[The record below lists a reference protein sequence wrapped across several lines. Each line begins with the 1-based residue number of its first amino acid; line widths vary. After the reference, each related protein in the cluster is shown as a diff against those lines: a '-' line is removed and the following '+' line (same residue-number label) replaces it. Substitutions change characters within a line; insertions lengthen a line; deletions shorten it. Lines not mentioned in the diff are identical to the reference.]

1 MQGFEDAPLP
11 KTLYRP
17 PIRQQFGRE
26 QHCSLPSRQQRVIG
40 HRREPFWVRS
50 AGIYVDGVTRAAGL
64 DEMSFAHVVRHPQGG
79 TRAGF
84 QRRALSA
91 DFLFL
96 NTPPPGPPGATPL
109 LQGGS
114 LGSYL
119 RAEPAC
125 PVTSVGDGHVVGRAA
140 DMLHVFSFRGSE
152 GPVSIERRRE
162 PHASR
167 SAGFRGRSPMKRV
180 WGSPTF
186 GAVAGL
192 RYHGSSRLSGADGP
206 ITRSVA
212 GSGRLTAASVPT
224 GPSHKKVAKTR

>member
-1 MQGFEDAPLP
+1 
-11 KTLYRP
+11 
-17 PIRQQFGRE
+17 
-26 QHCSLPSRQQRVIG
+26 
-40 HRREPFWVRS
+40 
-50 AGIYVDGVTRAAGL
+50 
-64 DEMSFAHVVRHPQGG
+64 MSFAHVVRHPQGG

-140 DMLHVFSFRGSE
+140 DMVHVFSFRGS
-152 GPVSIERRRE
+152 GRLVSVARRAGTARVPIRWVPGAIPNEEWMGVADVRRRGWA
-162 PHASR
+162 PI
-167 SAGFRGRSPMKRV
+167 GRVHP
-180 WGSPTF
+180 
-186 GAVAGL
+186 
-192 RYHGSSRLSGADGP
+192 SSRAP
-206 ITRSVA
+206 
-212 GSGRLTAASVPT
+212 TAP
-224 GPSHKKVAKTR
+224 